1 MATTLTDLAIV
12 VRANASNISA
22 DISKGIR
29 QAQGSAAAQ
38 GKALGLAVAA
48 GFATAA
54 AGIAT
59 AFKRG
64 VQQIDDLSAAAQK
77 IGAST
82 SGLAEL
88 QLAAKLTDSS
98 FEGLTAGIAKM
109 TANIASGKVNDALGK
124 LKLDAQ
130 AIRQM
135 KPEEQFSKIAG
146 ALGQIGDKGAQL
158 SLGKDIFGKGF
169 VEFVNLAEAGSAKLA
184 EMNEIANVLG
194 LTVSDK
200 MVGAIGEFDNA
211 THIIAATWDGFSRQ
225 LAGELAPTMQGLSQ
239 IIVDQVKEWGGMN
252 VVAKNVAE
260 AVKGIAGF
268 ALDALSGVIKLYQ
281 ALQLVVAQAIQVGA
295 VILQWNTV
303 GIANVLEGIGKMT
316 RSLAEMV
323 KANES
328 EFRAMINVIIQLL
341 STAINAISQK
351 VTKVVQDMT
360 NGIRGAYNDVSS
372 LWGGDPLAPVS
383 LSAPKV
389 DPVFA
394 DTTSQGASDALFTA
408 SDNIDAMAEAMGG
421 LSTEFAA
428 AANAAEE
435 FKHETFESIMGPS
448 LGEKFRARS
457 EANANL
463 VHETQQASQAT
474 ILEMN
479 KAADGS
485 VKANQKALGN
495 IKPAVADVA
504 KSTSNAF
511 TQIQSANRAVV
522 TDMVSAW
529 IGGTAKMSDVI
540 HQWAQQSL
548 KSMVDV
554 LMFGTGQKGGFGG
567 LLGGLAGGGGGG
579 GVGGFIGSLA
589 GSLFGIPQFA
599 DGGMMM
605 SGRPA
610 LVGERGPEIMIPR
623 QSGTVI
629 PNGAGLGGGGSTIFA
644 PVINQ
649 HFPVGVSRIELAAAL
664 DAMEERTLSGVV
676 AAYER
681 GGSVRRRLRS

>member
-1 MATTLTDLAIV
+1 MATTLTELAIV
-12 VRANASNISA
+12 VRANAANISA
-22 DISKGIR
+22 DITKGIR
-29 QAQGSAAAQ
+29 QAQGAAAAQ

-158 SLGKDIFGKGF
+158 KLGKDIFGKGF
-169 VEFVNLAEAGSAKLA
+169 LEFVNLAEAGSAQLA

-194 LTVSDK
+194 LTVSEK

-225 LAGELAPTMQGLSQ
+225 LAGEIAPAMQGLSQ
-239 IIVDQVKEWGGMN
+239 LVVDQVKEWGGMN
-252 VVAKNVAE
+252 VVAGKVASL
-260 AVKGIAGF
+260 VKDIAGF
-268 ALDALSGVIKLYQ
+268 ALDAVSGFLKVKAGLQFIISQ
-281 ALQLVVAQAIQVGA
+281 ALRVGLT
-295 VILQWNTV
+295 ISEWYTI
-303 GIANVLEGIGKMT
+303 GISKVLGGIGK
-316 RSLAEMV
+316 LARTLGEMV
-323 KANES
+323 KGGEAG
-328 EFRAMINVIIQLL
+328 FMAMIRTIIKFLEMGV
-341 STAINAISQK
+341 NAISRE
-351 VTKVVQDMT
+351 VTKVIENMT
-360 NGIRGAYNDVSS
+360 NGMRSAYSDVAS
-372 LWGGDPLAPVS
+372 LWGGDPLSPISLTAPQAS
-383 LSAPKV
+383 IPM
-389 DPVFA
+389 PA
-394 DTTSQGASDALFTA
+394 DDQVISSALFGIA
-408 SDNIDAMAEAMGG
+408 DGADAAAQSVGN
-421 LSTEFAA
+421 LSTAFAA
-428 AANAAEE
+428 GADEAERLGE
-435 FKHETFESIMGPS
+435 EYADAVMGPS
-448 LGEKFRARS
+448 LGEQFRARS

-463 VHETQQASQAT
+463 VHETQQAAQQT
-474 ILEMN
+474 ILDMDKATQSAVEGN
-479 KAADGS
+479 KR
-485 VKANQKALGN
+485 ALN
-495 IKPAVADVA
+495 EIKPAVSSMA

-511 TQIQSANRAVV
+511 TQMQSANRAVV

-579 GVGGFIGSLA
+579 VGGFIGSIA
-589 GSLFGIPQFA
+589 GSLFGIPKFA

-629 PNGAGLGGGGSTIFA
+629 PNGAGLGGGGATIFA

-664 DAMEERTLSGVV
+664 DAMEERTLSGVL